1 MNRNSDPS
9 LRTAEPAEAAEHP
22 GRAARHLIPFVGAS
36 LLAWVAV
43 PVGSSMKWGEYA
55 ISAGLAV
62 LAGALGTLP
71 LRGIWA
77 KAREAIPSLI
87 FLIAIALL
95 RDSAGGIN
103 SAVGVLA
110 LLPVF
115 YTALYSDRAQL
126 CAVLIGM
133 ATLFLAQ
140 NLLVGP
146 PAYPHTQYRAGVL
159 FITVSAIIG
168 LTTQWLVAQA
178 QIQTADAR
186 HRERMLEQI
195 AEVVRNLSSSSRAR
209 DEVCEAAKTIS
220 NASMA
225 ILYEPANASGLLRST
240 SKAGLEGPAIEIT
253 LDEPSGVREAF
264 HSGRSLL
271 FDESSES
278 EFFNSKIWELSGKPA
293 SVLFEPLLRSGVTV
307 GVLVVGWPQAIKV
320 GGTRATAIALLAHE
334 VATVIERA
342 DMLSQLTDM
351 ASTDALT
358 GLPNRRAWE
367 TSLER
372 ALSEEEG
379 VALAML
385 DFDHFKEFN
394 DTHGHPAGDR
404 LLRETAAAWRE
415 ELRAGDLVARLG
427 GDEFALLLP
436 NCNAANALEV
446 VERLRLR
453 IPSEQT
459 CSAGIATHEPGAPPE
474 ALMAQA
480 DTALYEAKTAGRNRT
495 HLTA

>member
-1 MNRNSDPS
+1 MSISPPPAQLLQLPEQTDRET
-9 LRTAEPAEAAEHP
+9 RTA
-22 GRAARHLIPFVGAS
+22 RHMAPFLAAS
-36 LLAWVAV
+36 LLAWIAV
-43 PVGSSMKWGEYA
+43 PIGSSMHWGTYA
-55 ISAGLAV
+55 ASAATALAAGV
-62 LAGALGTLP
+62 LGVVALGGAL
-71 LRGIWA
+71 A
-77 KAREAIPSLI
+77 KAREAIPSLL
-87 FLIAIALL
+87 FLLAIALL

-103 SAVGVLA
+103 SAVGTLA

-115 YTALYSDRAQL
+115 YTALYSNRAQL
-126 CAVLIGM
+126 CTVLVGM
-133 ATLFLAQ
+133 TTVLLAQ
-140 NLLVGP
+140 NLLIGP
-146 PAYPHTQYRAGVL
+146 PAYPNSQYRGGL
-159 FITVSAIIG
+159 IFIAVSAIIG
-168 LTTQWLVAQA
+168 LVTQRLVTQA
-178 QIQTADAR
+178 QLQAADAR

-195 AEVVRNLSSSSRAR
+195 AEVVRNLSHSSRAR

-240 SKAGLEGPAIEIT
+240 SMAGLQAEPIEIP
-253 LDEPSGVREAF
+253 LNEHSGVREAF
-264 HSGRSLL
+264 RSGRSLF
-271 FDESSES
+271 FDEDSES
-278 EFFNSKIWELSGKPA
+278 QFFNSDIWKLSGEPA
-293 SVLFEPLLRSGVTV
+293 SVLFEPLLRGGTPV

-342 DMLSQLTDM
+342 DMLTQLTDM

-367 TSLER
+367 TSLQQ
-372 ALSEEEG
+372 ALAEEKQI
-379 VALAML
+379 ALAML

-394 DTHGHPAGDR
+394 DSQGHPAGDR

-415 ELRAGDLVARLG
+415 ELRAGDFVARLG

-436 NCNAANALEV
+436 DCTATNALEV

-453 IPSEQT
+453 LPSGQT
-459 CSAGIATHEPGAPPE
+459 CSAGIATHKPGSPPE

-480 DTALYEAKTAGRNRT
+480 DAALYEAKTAGRNRT
-495 HLTA
+495 SITV

>member
-1 MNRNSDPS
+1 MSRGLKASKQTGYPAQ
-9 LRTAEPAEAAEHP
+9 TA
-22 GRAARHLIPFVGAS
+22 RRLIPFVGAS
-36 LLAWVAV
+36 LLAWIAV
-43 PVGSSMKWGEYA
+43 PIDSSMNWGVYA
-55 ISAGLAV
+55 VSAGLAII
-62 LAGALGTLP
+62 AGTWRIVP
-71 LRGIWA
+71 LRGAMA
-77 KAREAIPSLI
+77 KAREAIPSLT
-87 FLIAIALL
+87 FLIAVALL

-115 YTALYSDRAQL
+115 YTALYSDRLQL
-126 CAVLIGM
+126 CAVLTGM

-146 PAYPHTQYRAGVL
+146 PAYPHTQYRAGLL
-159 FITVSAIIG
+159 FLAVSAIIG

-178 QIQTADAR
+178 RDQAAEAQ

-225 ILYEPANASGLLRST
+225 ILYEPVNASGLLRST
-240 SKAGLEGPAIEIT
+240 SQTGLQAPAIEIGP
-253 LDEPSGVREAF
+253 DEDSGAREAF
-264 HSGRSLL
+264 RSGRSLF

-278 EFFNSKIWELSGKPA
+278 EFFDSEIWKLSGRPA
-293 SVLFEPLLRSGVTV
+293 SVLFEPLLRGGEPV
-307 GVLVVGWPQAIKV
+307 GVLVVGWPQAIRV

-367 TSLER
+367 TSLQQ
-372 ALSEEEG
+372 ALDEDQG
-379 VALAML
+379 IALAML
-385 DFDHFKEFN
+385 DFDHFKDFN
-394 DTHGHPAGDR
+394 DTYGHPAGDR

-415 ELRAGDLVARLG
+415 ELRAGDLVARFG

-436 NCNAANALEV
+436 DCNAANALEV

-453 IPSEQT
+453 IPSGQS
-459 CSAGIATHEPGAPPE
+459 CSAGIATHQPGTPAE
-474 ALMAQA
+474 ALVAQA
-480 DTALYEAKTAGRNRT
+480 DIALYEAKTAGRDRT
-495 HLTA
+495 CLTA

>member
-1 MNRNSDPS
+1 MSRS
-9 LRTAEPAEAAEHP
+9 LKASKQTGYPAQTA
-22 GRAARHLIPFVGAS
+22 RRLIPFVGAS
-36 LLAWVAV
+36 LLAWIAV
-43 PVGSSMKWGEYA
+43 PIDSSMNWGVYA
-55 ISAGLAV
+55 VSAGLAII
-62 LAGALGTLP
+62 AGTWRIVP
-71 LRGIWA
+71 LRGAMA
-77 KAREAIPSLI
+77 KAREAIPSLT
-87 FLIAIALL
+87 FLIAVALL

-115 YTALYSDRAQL
+115 YTALYSDRLQL
-126 CAVLIGM
+126 CAVLTGM

-146 PAYPHTQYRAGVL
+146 PAYPHTQYRAGLL
-159 FITVSAIIG
+159 FLAVSAIIG

-178 QIQTADAR
+178 RDQAAEAQ

-225 ILYEPANASGLLRST
+225 ILYEPVNASGLLRST
-240 SKAGLEGPAIEIT
+240 SQTGLQAPAIEIGP
-253 LDEPSGVREAF
+253 DEDSGAREAF
-264 HSGRSLL
+264 RSGRSLF

-278 EFFNSKIWELSGKPA
+278 EFFDSEIWKLSGRPA
-293 SVLFEPLLRSGVTV
+293 SVLFDPLLRGGEPV
-307 GVLVVGWPQAIKV
+307 GVLVVGWPQAIRV

-367 TSLER
+367 TSLQQ
-372 ALSEEEG
+372 ALDEDQG
-379 VALAML
+379 IALAML
-385 DFDHFKEFN
+385 DFDHFKDFN
-394 DTHGHPAGDR
+394 DTYGHPAGDR

-415 ELRAGDLVARLG
+415 ELRAGDLVARFG

-436 NCNAANALEV
+436 DCNAANALEV

-453 IPSEQT
+453 IPSGQS
-459 CSAGIATHEPGAPPE
+459 CSAGIATHQPGTPAE
-474 ALMAQA
+474 ALVAQA
-480 DTALYEAKTAGRNRT
+480 DIALYEAKTAGRDRT
-495 HLTA
+495 CLTA